1 MFLSDIHSAFRDK
14 VNLFVNHGFLEGI
27 YMPFLEFIVKGID
40 LIVESGSTDF
50 TSFVEKMDGEETT
63 LTTLI
68 MPFFDIG
75 FIGDAY
81 SDCPS
86 IVSQSWTRYYLF

>member
-1 MFLSDIHSAFRDK
+1 MS
-14 VNLFVNHGFLEGI
+14 
-27 YMPFLEFIVKGID
+27 FLEFIVKGID

>member
-1 MFLSDIHSAFRDK
+1 MSFF
-14 VNLFVNHGFLEGI
+14 
-27 YMPFLEFIVKGID
+27 EFIIEGVD
-40 LIVESGSTDF
+40 LIVESGGADF
-50 TSFVEKMDGEETT
+50 TSFIEKVDCEETT

-68 MPFFDIG
+68 MPLFDIG

-86 IVSQSWTRYYLF
+86 IVN